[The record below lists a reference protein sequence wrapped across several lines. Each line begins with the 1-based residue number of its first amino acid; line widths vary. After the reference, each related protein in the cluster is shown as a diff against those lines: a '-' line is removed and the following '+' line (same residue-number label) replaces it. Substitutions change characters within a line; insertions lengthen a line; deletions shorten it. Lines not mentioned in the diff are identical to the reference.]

1 MDNHLVIAKNTLFLY
16 FRMLLTMFVSLYAS
30 RVVLQ
35 VLGINDFGIFQTVVG
50 VVGLISFANN
60 ALSAGSSRYLTF
72 ALGKGNLDE
81 LKKTFSSIFLIHLAL
96 ALLVA
101 IAAET
106 VGLWFV
112 CHNAE
117 ILPERI
123 DAAVFAYHFI
133 VVSVF
138 LSITQI
144 PYTACIIS
152 HEKMAVFAYIS
163 VIEAFLKLFV
173 VYLLQIGDFDKL
185 KMYAVLLCIVQLGI
199 TFSYRLYCLKKLPES
214 RSRFIVDE
222 IIIKNVLKYTG
233 WNLLTNTASA
243 VVLHGSTVMTNVFF
257 NPSIVAARA
266 IANQVNDSANQVV
279 HNFRNASNPQI
290 VKKFAAEDFE
300 GSKQL
305 LLSSTKISFYLML
318 FLCVPVFL
326 ETEMILKI
334 WLGFVPDYSAAFL
347 RIAIVTSLIQV
358 FSHSFYAALYA
369 KGTIRENAIF
379 TSIVNFVMF
388 SVVYLLFKLGFS
400 PLALAW
406 SIFIAELF
414 LAVCVK
420 SVLVVKI
427 VGYRWNDIFAVY
439 IPCIKVFLVAIPIP
453 LLVLLLLNSINMNEI
468 LRFVVMIFLSL
479 ASVFFSIWSI
489 GLNTK
494 QRIFLRQIAGK
505 FVKRG
510 RI

>member
-1 MDNHLVIAKNTLFLY
+1 MDNRLVIAKNTLFLY
-16 FRMLLTMFVSLYAS
+16 FRMLLTMFVSLYTS

-60 ALSAGSSRYLTF
+60 ALSAGSSRYLTY

-81 LKKTFSSIFLIHLAL
+81 LKKTFSSIFLIHFAL

-173 VYLLQIGDFDKL
+173 VFLLQIGDFDKL

-199 TFSYRLYCLKKLPES
+199 TCSYRLYCLKKIPES
-214 RSRFIVDE
+214 RCRIFVDG

-257 NPSIVAARA
+257 NPSIVRY
-266 IANQVNDSANQVV
+266 
-279 HNFRNASNPQI
+279 AS
-290 VKKFAAEDFE
+290 
-300 GSKQL
+300 
-305 LLSSTKISFYLML
+305 Y
-318 FLCVPVFL
+318 
-326 ETEMILKI
+326 
-334 WLGFVPDYSAAFL
+334 
-347 RIAIVTSLIQV
+347 
-358 FSHSFYAALYA
+358 
-369 KGTIRENAIF
+369 F
-379 TSIVNFVMF
+379 T
-388 SVVYLLFKLGFS
+388 L
-400 PLALAW
+400 
-406 SIFIAELF
+406 
-414 LAVCVK
+414 
-420 SVLVVKI
+420 
-427 VGYRWNDIFAVY
+427 
-439 IPCIKVFLVAIPIP
+439 
-453 LLVLLLLNSINMNEI
+453 
-468 LRFVVMIFLSL
+468 
-479 ASVFFSIWSI
+479 
-489 GLNTK
+489 
-494 QRIFLRQIAGK
+494 Q
-505 FVKRG
+505 
-510 RI
+510 